1 MVLLLFKY
9 IWLGNTGKNKAR
21 LTPNLAWIKMWW
33 LVHRCEPKWRLVLQ
47 NKQLVSLAAFHLWNY
62 GVSGRFSHQ
71 WCHNHRPVKSDWFV
85 QLSVTCSSTFIS
97 ARKKLQFPGL
107 AVLRT
112 SHSHRKKKE
121 NYLRF
126 IFSAW
131 LLSVYGVKQAVL
143 FLWLNMLLMICILG
157 DNRLHKDSVNYKRE
171 NCLCCTKCNTHLHGW
186 RKGII

>member
-1 MVLLLFKY
+1 VVLLLFKY

-21 LTPNLAWIKMWW
+21 LTPNLAWIKSGGWSTR
-33 LVHRCEPKWRLVLQ
+33 VNQ
-47 NKQLVSLAAFHLWNY
+47 NGGWFCGTSNLFHLQHSICEIMVSAVDFPTSDAIITGQWNL
-62 GVSGRFSHQ
+62 
-71 WCHNHRPVKSDWFV
+71 DWFV
-85 QLSVTCSSTFIS
+85 HPSITYSSTFIG
-97 ARKKLQFPGL
+97 ACKKIAVFPVWLFCGL
-107 AVLRT
+107 LTLVG
-112 SHSHRKKKE
+112 KKE
-121 NYLRF
+121 NYFWF

-143 FLWLNMLLMICILG
+143 FLWLKMLLMICILG